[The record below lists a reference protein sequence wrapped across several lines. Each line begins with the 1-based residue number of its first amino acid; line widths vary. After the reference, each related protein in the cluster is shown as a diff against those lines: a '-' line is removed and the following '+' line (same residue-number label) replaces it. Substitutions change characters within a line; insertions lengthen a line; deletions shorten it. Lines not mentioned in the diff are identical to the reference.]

1 MLSKLQVIYLVYVRY
16 KDWNYEKWLFLSSII
31 VVENTNDWLMSRG
44 DKK

>member
-1 MLSKLQVIYLVYVRY
+1 MSSKLQVIYLVYVRY
-16 KDWNYEKWLFLSSII
+16 NDWNYEKWLFLSSII